1 MAMQPKDILDKEFPR
16 KMKGYDAQEVDLF
29 LDAVMA
35 DYSAV
40 IAERDSYQ
48 NKYEALKK
56 DYDALKEKEEKIK
69 QAEERVMST
78 VLAAQRNAQMYLSK
92 VEVQA
97 QGIMEGA
104 TKNAK
109 SIIEGAQIK
118 VSNTKTE
125 LMKYEQV
132 LQDYKARF
140 RAFLDEQYEQMDR
153 QIDEVEITQSVADI
167 SKYLNKLTMEMA
179 EMDAQNT
186 KMDVDHILKD
196 AGQDAQE
203 ESPLHKEDEDKIK
216 ILVDELN
223 GDE

>member
-1 MAMQPKDILDKEFPR
+1 
-16 KMKGYDAQEVDLF
+16 
-29 LDAVMA
+29 MA

-48 NKYEALKK
+48 KKYEALKK

-69 QAEERVMST
+69 QAEERVMAT

>member
-29 LDAVMA
+29 LDAVIA

-69 QAEERVMST
+69 QAEERVMAT

>member
-69 QAEERVMST
+69 QAEERVMAT